1 VVDLEGAKAG
11 KIMNASVLETIAAH
25 TTLQVDFGGGI
36 HTEEAVQQVIDAGAT
51 WVTIGSVAVKAKEKL
66 NGWLDT
72 FGVERFMLGA
82 DVKGTQLA
90 ISGWTET
97 TDQEILPFIE
107 YWASRGIRQVF
118 CTDIS
123 KDGQLAGPSLEL
135 YQTILQRFPDIYFIA
150 SGGVSAMEDLM
161 ALEQI
166 GCSAAIV
173 GKAIY
178 EKRITL
184 QQLADW
190 KK

>member
-1 VVDLEGAKAG
+1 
-11 KIMNASVLETIAAH
+11 
-25 TTLQVDFGGGI
+25 
-36 HTEEAVQQVIDAGAT
+36 
-51 WVTIGSVAVKAKEKL
+51 VAVKAKEKL

-82 DVKGTQLA
+82 DVNGTKLA

-107 YWASRGIRQVF
+107 YWASRGISQFF

-135 YQTILQRFPDIYFIA
+135 YQTILQRFPNIYFIA
-150 SGGVSAMEDLM
+150 SGGVSGMDDLM
-161 ALEQI
+161 ALQEI

-178 EKRITL
+178 EKRISL